1 MKKVVVIKGDGV
13 GKEVVPQ
20 AVRVLNRV
28 TDKLELIPAH
38 MGLECNK
45 IYGWYLPPRTLE
57 LIKESDSVLFGAI
70 TTPIADPNY
79 RSPLLF
85 LRKELDLFA
94 NVRPAR
100 KIMPNVG
107 IGDLDMILVREN
119 TEGMYTGLERQEG
132 DTIILERKVSEHAC
146 RRVVRYAIE
155 LCKRRGLT
163 RIHCIHKANVVRR
176 SDGLFRRVFFEE
188 VEGTGLDAREM
199 LVDAAAAAL
208 ITRPKEFQCIVTL
221 NMYGDI
227 LSDEAAALVGGL
239 GFTPCG
245 NIGDHYSLFEPCH
258 GSAPDIAGRGI
269 ANPTATILSATMM
282 MRHLGLCNEAKLAE
296 DALVRTY
303 ENNVATPDAG
313 GTSGTVAFVDEV
325 LRQIDIASDGT
336 SGSERGEPRS

>member
-1 MKKVVVIKGDGV
+1 VKKVVVIKGDGI

-20 AVRVLNRV
+20 AVRVLRKA
-28 TDKLELIPAH
+28 TDQLELIPAH

-45 IYGWYLPPRTLE
+45 IYGWYLPPMTLD
-57 LIKESDSVLFGAI
+57 LIKQSDSVLFGAI

-85 LRKELDLFA
+85 LRRELDLFA
-94 NVRPAR
+94 NVRPSR
-100 KIMPNVG
+100 KIVPNVG
-107 IGDLDMILVREN
+107 VGDLDIVLVREN

-146 RRVVRYAIE
+146 RRVVRYAID
-155 LCKRRGLT
+155 LAKRRQMT
-163 RIHCIHKANVVRR
+163 RIHCIHKANVLRR

-188 VEGTGLDAREM
+188 VEGSGLEAREM

-221 NMYGDI
+221 NLYGDI
-227 LSDEAAALVGGL
+227 LSDEAAAIVGGL

-245 NIGDHYSLFEPCH
+245 NIGDRYSLFEPCH
-258 GSAPDIAGRGI
+258 GSAPDIAGRGV

-282 MRHLGLCNEAKLAE
+282 LRHLGLCDEAKRAE

-303 ENNVATPDAG
+303 EKGIATPDAG
-313 GTSGTVAFVDEV
+313 GTCSTETFTNAV
-325 LRQIDIASDGT
+325 LAEMDSV
-336 SGSERGEPRS
+336 

>member
-1 MKKVVVIKGDGV
+1 MKKVVVIKGDGI
-13 GKEVVPQ
+13 GKEVVPE
-20 AVRVLNRV
+20 AVRVIRAV
-28 TDKLELIPAH
+28 TDQLELVPAH

-45 IYGWYLPPRTLE
+45 IYGWYLPPKTLE

-100 KIMPNVG
+100 KLMPNIGV
-107 IGDLDMILVREN
+107 GDLNIVMVREN
-119 TEGMYTGLERQEG
+119 TEGMYTGLERQDG

-155 LCKRRGLT
+155 LCKRRGMRT
-163 RIHCIHKANVVRR
+163 IHCIHKANVIRR

-208 ITRPKEFQCIVTL
+208 ITKPKEFQCIVTL
-221 NMYGDI
+221 NLYGDI
-227 LSDEAAALVGGL
+227 LSDEAAAIVGGL
-239 GFTPCG
+239 GFTACG
-245 NIGDHYSLFEPCH
+245 NIGDRYSIFEPCH
-258 GSAPDIAGRGI
+258 GSAPDIAGQGI

-282 MRHLGLCNEAKLAE
+282 LRHLGLCNEAKLAE
-296 DALVRTY
+296 DALVRAY
-303 ENNVATPDAG
+303 EKGVATPDAG
-313 GTSGTVAFVDEV
+313 GTSSTREFSDEI
-325 LRQIDIASDGT
+325 LRQIESA
-336 SGSERGEPRS
+336 R

>member
-1 MKKVVVIKGDGV
+1 MKKVVVIKGDGI
-13 GKEVVPQ
+13 GKEVVPE
-20 AVRVLNRV
+20 AVRVLNAV
-28 TDKLELIPAH
+28 TNQLELIPAH

-45 IYGWYLPPRTLE
+45 VYGWFLPPKTLE

-85 LRKELDLFA
+85 LRRELDLLA
-94 NVRPAR
+94 NVRPAK
-100 KIMPNVG
+100 KIVPNVG
-107 IGDLDMILVREN
+107 VADLDLLLVREN
-119 TEGMYTGLERQEG
+119 TEGMYTGLEHQEG
-132 DTIILERKVSEHAC
+132 DTVILERKVSEHAC
-146 RRVVRYAIE
+146 RRIVRYAIE

-163 RIHCIHKANVVRR
+163 RIHCIHKANVIRR

-188 VEGTGLDAREM
+188 MEGSGLEAREM

-208 ITRPKEFQCIVTL
+208 ITKPKEFQCIVTL
-221 NMYGDI
+221 NLYGDI

-245 NIGDHYSLFEPCH
+245 NIGDRYSIFEPCH

-282 MRHLGLCNEAKLAE
+282 LRHLGLCDEAKRAE
-296 DALVRTY
+296 DALTLTWK
-303 ENNVATPDAG
+303 EGKATVDG
-313 GTSGTVAFVDEV
+313 GGSLSTVEFTNEV
-325 LRQIDIASDGT
+325 LSRI
-336 SGSERGEPRS
+336 ENR

>member
-1 MKKVVVIKGDGV
+1 MKKVVVIKGDGI

-20 AVRVLNRV
+20 AVRILNEV
-28 TDKLELIPAH
+28 TDQLELIPAH

-45 IYGWYLPPRTLE
+45 IYGWFLPPMTLE
-57 LIKESDSVLFGAI
+57 LIKEADSVLFGAI

-85 LRKELDLFA
+85 LRRELDLFA

-100 KIMPNVG
+100 KILPNVG
-107 IGDLDMILVREN
+107 VGDLDMVLVREN

-132 DTIILERKVSEHAC
+132 DTVILERKVSEHAC

-155 LCKRRGLT
+155 LCKRRQLT
-163 RIHCIHKANVVRR
+163 RIHCIHKANVIRM

-188 VEGTGLDAREM
+188 VEGTGLEAREM

-208 ITRPKEFQCIVTL
+208 ITRPKDFQCIVTL
-221 NMYGDI
+221 NLYGDI

-245 NIGDHYSLFEPCH
+245 NIGDRYSIFEPCH

-282 MRHLGLCNEAKLAE
+282 LRHLGLCKEAERAE
-296 DALVRTY
+296 TALRQTY
-303 ENNVATPDAG
+303 GDGFATADAG
-313 GTSGTVAFVDEV
+313 GNLTTVSFTDEV
-325 LRQIDIASDGT
+325 LKRMA
-336 SGSERGEPRS
+336 

>member
-1 MKKVVVIKGDGV
+1 VKRVVVIKGDGI
-13 GKEVVPQ
+13 GKEVIPE
-20 AVRVLNRV
+20 AVRVIRAV
-28 TDKLELIPAH
+28 TDQLELVPAH

-45 IYGWYLPPRTLE
+45 IYGWYLPPKTME
-57 LIKESDSVLFGAI
+57 LIRESDSVLFGAI

-100 KIMPNVG
+100 KLVPNVG

-132 DTIILERKVSEHAC
+132 DTVILERRVSEHAC

-155 LCKRRGLT
+155 LCKRRKLT
-163 RIHCIHKANVVRR
+163 RIHCVHKANVVRR

-188 VEGTGLDAREM
+188 VEGSGLEAREM

-245 NIGDHYSLFEPCH
+245 NIGDRYSLFEPCH
-258 GSAPDIAGRGI
+258 GSAPDIAGKGI

-282 MRHLGLCNEAKLAE
+282 LRHLGLCDEAQRAE
-296 DALVRTY
+296 DALRTTY
-303 ENNVATPDAG
+303 IDGIATPDAVG
-313 GTSGTVAFVDEV
+313 KYTTTTFTDEV
-325 LRQIDIASDGT
+325 LKRL
-336 SGSERGEPRS
+336 